1 MIEWQP
7 DTMDLPIRGAAD
19 SLKPSMKPKP
29 NELLQP
35 RRSPLDEL
43 LRELESENTKIKD
56 KGKAR

>member
-1 MIEWQP
+1 
-7 DTMDLPIRGAAD
+7 MDLPIRGAAD